1 MVQPTQPA
9 AVTATSTAAPRP
21 STATPPQASTP
32 TPLQPTKPEPGTTT
46 DACTDTTLVFN
57 FDNPE
62 TVGARERESVY
73 WRFDGAAYTFV
84 EQSIGVYQMSRHP
97 DPGSSLA
104 VFSVVTDNNAP
115 LNSATI
121 LVDMAT
127 GAFRILGA
135 DYADGPR
142 FAWTWLPLA
151 WLAWI
156 DDQGQVYVGSTETQ
170 QSLDA
175 PAKMTDIWFVAP
187 DRFLTRDDAYQLW
200 TFDRSDSIWY
210 PALLPEENAKIDGRW
225 FESAGV
231 FEDSRHVFL
240 FFQEYS
246 AILDVDSGT
255 VQIVSPFASATEYYT
270 VTTGTEGD
278 IFLPAQQI
286 KGTPYW
292 FLQNEGVF
300 RKIAHTTYLPRST
313 TIAATELSYVS
324 TGFVV
329 DSRTGAVLGHEA
341 LGIPTEL
348 AIYNSYLSPDRT
360 QLAVEVIEAIESL
373 ETNAPRVAQ
382 TWFYSFAT
390 GEPQL
395 ERVEEGA
402 FGGWEEE
409 SAATLDAPLDCA
421 QQEITID
428 LGASAKE

>member
-1 MVQPTQPA
+1 MVQPTQPT
-9 AVTATSTAAPRP
+9 AVTAISTVAPQP
-21 STATPPQASTP
+21 STATPAQASTP
-32 TPLQPTKPEPGTTT
+32 TPLPPPEPGATT

-57 FDNPE
+57 FDKPE
-62 TVGARERESVY
+62 TVGARERESVR

-84 EQSIGVYQMSRHP
+84 EHTIGVYQMSRHP

-135 DYADGPR
+135 DYANGPR
-142 FAWTWLPLA
+142 FAWTWLPLE

-156 DDQGQVYVGSTETQ
+156 DDQGQVYMGSTETQ

-175 PAKMTDIWFVAP
+175 PARMTDIWFVAP
-187 DRFLTRDDAYQLW
+187 DRFLTRDDAYQFW
-200 TFDRSDSIWY
+200 TFDRADNIWY

-231 FEDSRHVFL
+231 FDDGRHVFL

-255 VQIVSPFASATEYYT
+255 VQIVTPFASATEYYT

-300 RKIAHTTYLPRST
+300 REIAHTTYLPRST

-329 DSRTGAVLGHEA
+329 DSRTGAILGHEA

-348 AIYNSYLSPDRT
+348 AIYNAHLSPDET
-360 QLAVEVIEAIESL
+360 QLAVEVIEAIETL
-373 ETNAPRVAQ
+373 GTNAPRVAQ

-402 FGGWEEE
+402 FGGWEDEGV
-409 SAATLDAPLDCA
+409 ATLNAPLDCV
-421 QQEITID
+421 QQEMTIGLD
-428 LGASAKE
+428 ASTD